1 MLGFQNILVGVNL
14 SETAPDAPFDAV
26 AMNAVRQA
34 LWLARASAGRLTFF
48 TAVPSRKAAQTVW
61 RLPPSAAIDHEWSP
75 RSDETARQALTGLVS
90 QARQQGVEAGA
101 VLAAGSAWA
110 QIVRQVLQDKHDL
123 VIVGTHDAQGLRRLL
138 LGSTARKLLHECP
151 CPVWVAKPG
160 TTVPRNILVA
170 SDLSPLSDAAVSLAI
185 CLGHLAGAQTHIL
198 NVVEYTLDRLW
209 SPAQMDAET
218 ANYHG
223 RVRAEAGEALHA
235 QLGRS
240 ACHAAEPTVAVH
252 VADGDGMPD
261 HAITK
266 FVRDHP
272 IDLLVLGTVARHGLS
287 GILLG
292 NTAERLLPEVACSVL
307 AVKPANFPCI
317 MEAQES

>member
-1 MLGFQNILVGVNL
+1 MAGFENILVGVDL
-14 SETAPDAPFDAV
+14 SKSQPAPDVAFDAV
-26 AMNAVRQA
+26 AKNAVRQA
-34 LWLARASAGRLTFF
+34 LWLARVSPGRLTFF
-48 TAVPSRKAAQTVW
+48 TAFPSHRKG
-61 RLPPSAAIDHEWSP
+61 
-75 RSDETARQALTGLVS
+75 ARHALTSLVCE
-90 QARQQGVEAGA
+90 AREQGIEARAILVPGQGWVE
-101 VLAAGSAWA
+101 
-110 QIVRQVLQDKHDL
+110 IIRQVLHEKYDL
-123 VIVGTHDAQGLRRLL
+123 VVVGTHDSHGLRRLL
-138 LGSTARKLLHECP
+138 LGSTARKLVHECP
-151 CPVWVAKPG
+151 CPVWVTKPG
-160 TTVPRNILVA
+160 AAVVPRNILVA

-185 CLGHLAGAQTHIL
+185 HLGHLAGGQTHIL

-223 RVRAEAGEALHA
+223 RVRAEAGEAHHA